1 MSHVVDKELFARIEK
16 RWNKVVLDKDIDP
29 ALREILPRINTVD
42 GIMSVWSC
50 AGHTLQ
56 EQDKDLPED
65 FDPERY
71 CTRSYIALVI
81 REGSEH
87 LINQLADWMGNA
99 GLTDYRP
106 RFMTTL
112 ELTHLRLRGV
122 TGLDEDENIW
132 YPVISIEVTYNP
144 YRDPDRVT
152 YKEIVGSLLNY
163 LSTKHIFTFTNKTM
177 HSTTKEI

>member
-16 RWNKVVLDKDIDP
+16 RWNKVVLDRDIDL
-29 ALREILPRINTVD
+29 ALREILPRINAID

-65 FDPERY
+65 FDPNRY
-71 CTRSYIALVI
+71 RTRSYIALVI

-87 LINQLADWMGNA
+87 LISQLAEWMGKSS
-99 GLTDYRP
+99 LTDYRP
-106 RFMTTL
+106 SFKTTM
-112 ELTHLRLRGV
+112 EFTHLRLRGL
-122 TGLDEDENIW
+122 TGLDEDEKIW
-132 YPVISIEVTYNP
+132 YPAISIEVVYNP

-163 LSTKHIFTFTNKTM
+163 LSSKHVFSFTNKVT
-177 HSTTKEI
+177 HSTVKEI